1 MLKMLKMLKRFERLK
16 LCQSHFYAIREH
28 CERTR
33 RKQRCR
39 SASSK
44 KKLVKRGSTI
54 IWILDAYDS
63 EHDKLF
69 VGLVLQ
75 NDSH

>member
-1 MLKMLKMLKRFERLK
+1 MQLENIVKEQEENKDVEAR
-16 LCQSHFYAIREH
+16 A
-28 CERTR
+28 
-33 RKQRCR
+33 
-39 SASSK
+39 AK

>member
-1 MLKMLKMLKRFERLK
+1 MQLENIVKEQEENKDVEARV
-16 LCQSHFYAIREH
+16 A
-28 CERTR
+28 
-33 RKQRCR
+33 
-39 SASSK
+39 K

-75 NDSH
+75 NDSHWDWAVTKF

>member
-1 MLKMLKMLKRFERLK
+1 MQLENIVKEQEENKDVEARAAKKM
-16 LCQSHFYAIREH
+16 
-28 CERTR
+28 
-33 RKQRCR
+33 
-39 SASSK
+39 
-44 KKLVKRGSTI
+44 VKRGSTI